1 MADCLLAAVLLIQA
15 VLISI
20 LLHERQKRNRAELES
35 RHRMTELAHVN
46 RQATAGELSSSIA
59 HELNQ
64 PLGTIL
70 TNAETAE
77 LILNSPSPDLS
88 EIKEILADIR
98 RDDLRASEVIRRMRS
113 LLMRAPF
120 EPRTSTSTIPCVK
133 CSISCRYR
141 PRLETLGFT

>member
-120 EPRTSTSTIPCVK
+120 EAKNIDINDTMR
-133 CSISCRYR
+133 SISCRYR